1 MKRSPQSRYIER
13 VQMNMSNLTQQGD
26 SFGDVNSAI
35 YLSEARAA
43 LQALIDLLPP
53 GVRAEADSQVRPLR
67 PFR

>member
-1 MKRSPQSRYIER
+1 
-13 VQMNMSNLTQQGD
+13 MNMSNLTQQGD